1 MGTSAM
7 LTSVI
12 DLNRLTNTRT
22 TDLAELRLATAR
34 KVVIVNGG
42 DEVLEMLT
50 SVLDGGQYE
59 VMLVDTS
66 SSAYSQIRA
75 EQPHLVILCIRVD
88 DSDGLRLLSMLK
100 LDDSTRAIPVLTFT
114 IDDSQAAEGSSRPSA
129 RHPKLAA
136 KPASQMN

>member
-1 MGTSAM
+1 M

-12 DLNRLTNTRT
+12 DLNRLTNPKA
-22 TDLAELRLATAR
+22 TDIADIRLGAAR
-34 KVVIVNGG
+34 KVVIVDGG

-59 VMLVDTS
+59 VMLVDAAS
-66 SSAYSQIRA
+66 RAYSQIRA

-100 LDDSTRAIPVLTFT
+100 LDDCTRAIPVLTFT
-114 IDDSQAAEGSSRPSA
+114 IDDTPGTDSAGRSSA
-129 RHPKLAA
+129 RNPKLAG